1 MIGLPNISRLK
12 FIISRKPRR
21 GRLNSAINPKN
32 YKKILKQINNVSF
45 INPISYNYIN
55 NNSYEGNKNS
65 HNNYHSSSV
74 FISEKEKNILNK
86 NLKQQIKYI
95 NNSKEKIKT
104 EREKIPNIFEFNTKP
119 KNKNSPLTFRA
130 TYNNIKKIFSN
141 KPVDINKFINEINSF
156 LLPNNKTFENL
167 QNLLNYKIK
176 NKESSKKGLF
186 IQFFKRNDLPINKI
200 NYGVYY
206 KYIIKNT
213 FKEVL
218 KKAMLTKVLIT
229 KKEIKEEY
237 KRQIN
242 GIKQYLKL
250 YNKENKV
257 DKDLTNGQNLK
268 SLIIN
273 NSCTSLIPR
282 LNENKIDTIKIGTNK
297 SIKKLNLEK
306 HKRNRKIIQNNSTDN
321 ILFHLDYFKKES
333 FDTKNHNAN
342 SKNKELS
349 KNKNSL
355 LSLPDNS
362 NKFNKENFEYN
373 FQRDI
378 FKTRIESIKEKRLKN
393 IIQKQKNIISDYIK
407 IKEKN
412 KHTHED
418 YSIKTENSVK
428 ENIVGFNFFT
438 NRKNGHNNKNE
449 DIINCINNSEKSIK
463 FENPLI
469 KDKIS
474 KYLFK
479 ENNKK
484 DREFNINSVTGF
496 ENKTLF
502 NNNLNSE
509 NEIKNNN
516 NNNLNLKS
524 LSKNNI
530 SLLKNSLP
538 LVPLPNESNQLN
550 KQLIKENYSQLFDGV
565 IKPIKKEERKKRDN
579 PSKLHLSKKF
589 VLKKKKTLNVRSFK
603 DFLNEE
609 YYESQV
615 KAVNNKV
622 EEKKNFENFSD
633 NEGLKIKQNNNNEEQ
648 KLIEENWQYQFNNFK
663 NYIQKLKNM
672 SKDEF
677 IKDTLRFIKNSD

>member
-1 MIGLPNISRLK
+1 MIGLPDISRLK
-12 FIISRKPRR
+12 FIISKKPRR
-21 GRLNSAINPKN
+21 GRLNSAINPKY
-32 YKKILKQINNVSF
+32 YKKILKPINNISF

-55 NNSYEGNKNS
+55 NNSYEGNKNK

-74 FISEKEKNILNK
+74 FISGKEKNIINK

-95 NNSKEKIKT
+95 NNSKEKTKT
-104 EREKIPNIFEFNTKP
+104 EREIIPNISEFNTKH

-218 KKAMLTKVLIT
+218 KKAMLNKVLIS
-229 KKEIKEEY
+229 KQEIKEEY

-242 GIKQYLKL
+242 GIKQYLNL
-250 YNKENKV
+250 YNKENKGN
-257 DKDLTNGQNLK
+257 KDLINGQNLK

-273 NSCTSLIPR
+273 NSCTALIPR
-282 LNENKIDTIKIGTNK
+282 LNENKIDTIKLETNK

-321 ILFHLDYFKKES
+321 IFFHLDYFKKDS
-333 FDTKNHNAN
+333 FDTKNHNVN
-342 SKNKELS
+342 SKNKELT

-378 FKTRIESIKEKRLKN
+378 FKTKIESLKEKRLKN

-418 YSIKTENSVK
+418 YSIKTENSVQD
-428 ENIVGFNFFT
+428 NYVGFNFFT
-438 NRKNGHNNKNE
+438 NRKNWHNNKNE

-484 DREFNINSVTGF
+484 ESEFKINSVNGF

-516 NNNLNLKS
+516 LNLKA
-524 LSKNNI
+524 LSKNNV
-530 SLLKNSLP
+530 SFLKNSLP
-538 LVPLPNESNQLN
+538 QVSLLNESNQQN
-550 KQLIKENYSQLFDGV
+550 KQIVKENYSQLFDGV
-565 IKPIKKEERKKRDN
+565 IKPIKKEEEKKRDN
-579 PSKLHLSKKF
+579 PSKLHLNKKF
-589 VLKKKKTLNVRSFK
+589 FLKKKKTLNVRSFK

-615 KAVNNKV
+615 KAVNNKI
-622 EEKKNFENFSD
+622 EEKKNCENVSD
-633 NEGLKIKQNNNNEEQ
+633 DEGLKMKQNSNNEEQ
-648 KLIEENWQYQFNNFK
+648 KLLEENWQYQFNNFK

>member
-1 MIGLPNISRLK
+1 MIGLPDISRLK
-12 FIISRKPRR
+12 FIISKKPRR
-21 GRLNSAINPKN
+21 GRLNSAINPKY
-32 YKKILKQINNVSF
+32 YKKILKPINNISF

-55 NNSYEGNKNS
+55 NNSYEGNKNK

-74 FISEKEKNILNK
+74 FISGKEKNIINK

-95 NNSKEKIKT
+95 NNSKEKTKT
-104 EREKIPNIFEFNTKP
+104 EREIIPNIFEFNTKH
-119 KNKNSPLTFRA
+119 KIKNSPLTFRA

-218 KKAMLTKVLIT
+218 KKAMLNKVLIS
-229 KKEIKEEY
+229 KQEIKEEY

-242 GIKQYLKL
+242 GIKQYLNL
-250 YNKENKV
+250 YNKENKGN
-257 DKDLTNGQNLK
+257 KNLINGQNLK

-273 NSCTSLIPR
+273 NSCTALIPR
-282 LNENKIDTIKIGTNK
+282 LNENKIDTIKLETNK

-321 ILFHLDYFKKES
+321 LFFHLDYFKKES
-333 FDTKNHNAN
+333 FDKKNHNVN
-342 SKNKELS
+342 SKNKELT

-362 NKFNKENFEYN
+362 SKYNKENFEYN

-378 FKTRIESIKEKRLKN
+378 FKTKIESLKEKRLKN

-418 YSIKTENSVK
+418 YSIKTENSVQD
-428 ENIVGFNFFT
+428 NYVGFNFFT
-438 NRKNGHNNKNE
+438 NRKNWHNNKNE

-484 DREFNINSVTGF
+484 ESEFNINSVNGF

-516 NNNLNLKS
+516 LNLKA

-538 LVPLPNESNQLN
+538 QVSLLNESNQQN
-550 KQLIKENYSQLFDGV
+550 KQIVKENYSQLFDGV
-565 IKPIKKEERKKRDN
+565 IKPIKKEEEKKRDN
-579 PSKLHLSKKF
+579 PSKLHLNKKF
-589 VLKKKKTLNVRSFK
+589 FLKKKKTLNVRSFK

-615 KAVNNKV
+615 KAVNNKI
-622 EEKKNFENFSD
+622 EEKKNCENVSD
-633 NEGLKIKQNNNNEEQ
+633 DEGLKIKQNSNNEEQ
-648 KLIEENWQYQFNNFK
+648 KLLEENWQYQFNNFK

>member
-1 MIGLPNISRLK
+1 MIGLPDISRLK
-12 FIISRKPRR
+12 FIISKKPRR
-21 GRLNSAINPKN
+21 GRLNSAINPKY
-32 YKKILKQINNVSF
+32 YKKILKPINNISF

-55 NNSYEGNKNS
+55 NNSYEGNKNK

-74 FISEKEKNILNK
+74 FISGKEKNIINK

-95 NNSKEKIKT
+95 NNSKEKTKT
-104 EREKIPNIFEFNTKP
+104 EREIIPNIFEFNTKP

-218 KKAMLTKVLIT
+218 KKAMLNKLLIS
-229 KKEIKEEY
+229 KQEIKEEY

-242 GIKQYLKL
+242 GIKQYLNL
-250 YNKENKV
+250 YNKENKGN
-257 DKDLTNGQNLK
+257 KDLINGQNLK

-273 NSCTSLIPR
+273 NSCTALIPR
-282 LNENKIDTIKIGTNK
+282 LNENKIDTIKLETNK

-321 ILFHLDYFKKES
+321 LFFHLDYFKKES
-333 FDTKNHNAN
+333 FDKKNHNVN
-342 SKNKELS
+342 SKNKELT

-362 NKFNKENFEYN
+362 SKYNKENFEYN

-378 FKTRIESIKEKRLKN
+378 FKTKIESLKEKRLKN

-418 YSIKTENSVK
+418 YSIKTENSVQD
-428 ENIVGFNFFT
+428 NYVGFNFFT
-438 NRKNGHNNKNE
+438 NRKNWHNNKNE

-484 DREFNINSVTGF
+484 ESEFNINSVNGF

-516 NNNLNLKS
+516 LNLKA
-524 LSKNNI
+524 LSKNNV
-530 SLLKNSLP
+530 SFLKNSLP
-538 LVPLPNESNQLN
+538 QVSLLNESNQQN
-550 KQLIKENYSQLFDGV
+550 KQIVKENYSQLFDGV
-565 IKPIKKEERKKRDN
+565 IKPIKKEEEKKRDN
-579 PSKLHLSKKF
+579 PSKLHLNKKF
-589 VLKKKKTLNVRSFK
+589 FLKKKKTLNVRSFK

-615 KAVNNKV
+615 KAVNNKI
-622 EEKKNFENFSD
+622 EEKKNCENVSD
-633 NEGLKIKQNNNNEEQ
+633 DEGLKIKQNSNNEEQ
-648 KLIEENWQYQFNNFK
+648 KLLEENWQYQFNNFK